1 MSKEAVN
8 RFPFRRSWTA
18 CKCTYTWTVYETIV
32 FGTPELK
39 FIQTTFKDNIIF
51 SFFCCRLDCE
61 FPFTFLPNCQ
71 LFYSK
76 TTYLIKKMN
85 QPPLP
90 SAPSNHLIKKNTLQS
105 HTHTLSLDNI
115 YWKKYYY
122 IMGGWSVQSFISTAR
137 GWVGVVHEKRS
148 GGVTKGDFRLPSNT
162 RYHIIWRSHVCEVI
176 LTLTAQFYT
185 L

>member
-18 CKCTYTWTVYETIV
+18 CKCTYTWTVYETVV

-105 HTHTLSLDNI
+105 HTHTLSLPGQHLL
-115 YWKKYYY
+115 KKVLLYNGWVECAVIHKYGTR
-122 IMGGWSVQSFISTAR
+122 MGGRCAWEEEWGSNE
-137 GWVGVVHEKRS
+137 G
-148 GGVTKGDFRLPSNT
+148 RL
-162 RYHIIWRSHVCEVI
+162 
-176 LTLTAQFYT
+176 
-185 L
+185 